1 MRNQDL
7 FRYYQLR
14 DYYNKKRKVKV
25 NDIHPL
31 TKMMMAPYEHTLP
44 RIISYLYEVL
54 MCSGPSSTIYI
65 KLKWDKE
72 LKIEITETDWYDL
85 WSIHQTTT
93 SSQIWREFC
102 WKCLIRFFITP
113 KIRNKQVS
121 GQQTCWRQCGQLE
134 ADHTHIFWSCEK
146 IQSFWDDVQVVMS
159 EVFGF
164 KIPRTSMFLLMGN
177 IKGIIPKSDQYDP
190 ACSLQKKKT

>member
-54 MCSGPSSTIYI
+54 MCSGRPLLYNIY
-65 KLKWDKE
+65 
-72 LKIEITETDWYDL
+72 KIE
-85 WSIHQTTT
+85 
-93 SSQIWREFC
+93 
-102 WKCLIRFFITP
+102 
-113 KIRNKQVS
+113 
-121 GQQTCWRQCGQLE
+121 
-134 ADHTHIFWSCEK
+134 
-146 IQSFWDDVQVVMS
+146 
-159 EVFGF
+159 
-164 KIPRTSMFLLMGN
+164 MG
-177 IKGIIPKSDQYDP
+177 KGTKD
-190 ACSLQKKKT
+190 